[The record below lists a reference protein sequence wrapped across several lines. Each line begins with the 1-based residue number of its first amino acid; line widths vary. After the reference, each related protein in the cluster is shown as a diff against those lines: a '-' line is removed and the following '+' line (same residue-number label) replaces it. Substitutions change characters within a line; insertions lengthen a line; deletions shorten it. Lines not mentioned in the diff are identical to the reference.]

1 MFTYYKVAEPRFI
14 PSFLCLQSQ
23 CTLCFCCIWV
33 GFLVCV
39 YVTVCVCEC
48 VLGGILGGVPPLCF
62 VSFSCLTNLP
72 TRWGSSYQD
81 RVCSMAK
88 NTMCSE
94 ISTKGEGSVA
104 FFFFFTTF
112 MLLSMAIIVQVFES
126 HLFFFLC
133 DVFSFFLAN
142 WHVGKR
148 IASFKRIFQDASPTL
163 PSQQTAHV

>member
-104 FFFFFTTF
+104 FFFFFF
-112 MLLSMAIIVQVFES
+112 YYIHAFINGYHCSSFRKS
-126 HLFFFLC
+126 SFFFP
-133 DVFSFFLAN
+133 VWRFLLFLSKLAC
-142 WHVGKR
+142 GK
-148 IASFKRIFQDASPTL
+148 AHCIF
-163 PSQQTAHV
+163 

>member
-1 MFTYYKVAEPRFI
+1 MRLGEVNF
-14 PSFLCLQSQ
+14 SFQCSHTIKWQSQ
-23 CTLCFCCIWV
+23 DLYPVFSVSKANALSASAAFGSVFWYAV
-33 GFLVCV
+33 MWLCV
-39 YVTVCVCEC
+39 YVCER

-126 HLFFFLC
+126 HLFFSC
-133 DVFSFFLAN
+133 VTFSPF
-142 WHVGKR
+142 
-148 IASFKRIFQDASPTL
+148 S
-163 PSQQTAHV
+163 